1 MRGTGDRHK
10 PLTMAEAT
18 AEFENILLHCDIQG
32 YLYEPEYSEEEL
44 RRIEEEA
51 ASAAAEHA
59 LPVAEE
65 PDRAGKVNWKRQPKP
80 AGRNGCLSTEQYR
93 LTSYR
98 HFLEWILQGER
109 LGRGNRLVLPACVVQ
124 AIRANYPTQ
133 DGQYRGYQETVDAQ
147 DEL

>member
-18 AEFENILLHCDIQG
+18 AEFENILLHCNIQG

-51 ASAAAEHA
+51 AAAAAEQA

-65 PDRAGKVNWKRQPKP
+65 PDRAGVNWWCT
-80 AGRNGCLSTEQYR
+80 CLLCS
-93 LTSYR
+93 
-98 HFLEWILQGER
+98 
-109 LGRGNRLVLPACVVQ
+109 PM
-124 AIRANYPTQ
+124 
-133 DGQYRGYQETVDAQ
+133 ETHKESLCCSEFQ
-147 DEL
+147 R